1 MTYLAGLIL
10 IIGVFGTVV
19 TFTGV
24 ALFLGLMAYDILE
37 SRKVRRESEAAEPAF
52 RVAEHLPVAKI

>member
-37 SRKVRRESEAAEPAF
+37 SRKASRESEAAEPAF
-52 RVAEHLPVAKI
+52 RVAEHLPAVKS